1 MRKEDA
7 AGRILISMILLGLYL
22 AVSAVVRI
30 HG

>member
-7 AGRILISMILLGLYL
+7 AGRILIVMILLGLYL
-22 AVSAVVRI
+22 ATSALVKI